1 MLEPVWKFP
10 VQNLGRERLDSLPR
24 MFGGGEPSSISA
36 DHQSQNMLDGACKL
50 GCVVQN
56 GGIFLVELFCG
67 HAAPEP
73 IAEGAGVWPNFVFHE
88 QEAGE
93 KIHVVERAG

>member
-1 MLEPVWKFP
+1 M
-10 VQNLGRERLDSLPR
+10 RRLV
-24 MFGGGEPSSISA
+24 FGPGSGQCGFE
-36 DHQSQNMLDGACKL
+36 
-50 GCVVQN
+50 VFN

-73 IAEGAGVWPNFVFHE
+73 IAEGASVWPNFVFHE

-93 KIHVVERAG
+93 KIHVIERAG